1 MRIHILGICGTF
13 MGGLA
18 MLARQLGHEVTGSD
32 ANVYPPMSTLLEK
45 QGIELI
51 QGYDASQLDPQPDL
65 VIIGNAMTRG
75 NPCVE
80 AVLEK
85 NIPYMSGPQWL
96 HDFVLR
102 DRWVLAVAGT
112 HGKTTTAG
120 MATWI
125 LEQCGYKPGF
135 VIGGVPGNFEVSAR
149 LGESD
154 FFVIEAD
161 EYDCAFFDKRSKF
174 VHYCPRTL
182 ILNNLEFDHADIFD
196 DLKAIQKQFHHL
208 VRIVPGQGRII
219 WPENDINL
227 KQTMAMGCWSEQEL
241 VGEQGHWQAKKLTTD
256 ASEWEVLLDGEK
268 VGEVKWSLVGEHN
281 MHNGLMAIAAA
292 RHVGVAPADA
302 ANALGSFINARRR
315 LELRGEANGVTVY
328 DDFAHHPTAILA
340 TLAALRG
347 KVGGTARIIAVLE
360 PRSNT
365 MKMGIC
371 KDDLAPSLGRAD
383 EVFLLQPAHIPW
395 QVAEVAEA
403 CVQPAHWSGDVDT
416 LADMVVKTAQPGDHI
431 LVMSNGGFGG
441 IHQKLLDGLAKKS
454 GQASDKRSEK
464 NSVNSGVSVM
474 IALTCAACQR
484 AIASARAPY
493 PTNVFSPQKIKHASC
508 QWLSCAIT
516 PGFARGK
523 SAIVHKVYSK
533 NRICGEASRRNK
545 TFCATP

>member
-18 MLARQLGHEVTGSD
+18 MLARSLGHEVTGSD

-45 QGIELI
+45 QGISLI
-51 QGYDASQLDPQPDL
+51 QGYDASQLEPQPDL
-65 VIIGNAMTRG
+65 VIVGNAMTRG

-80 AVLEK
+80 AVLER

-102 DRWVLAVAGT
+102 DRWVVAVAGT

-125 LEQCGYKPGF
+125 LEACGYKPGF
-135 VIGGVPGNFEVSAR
+135 VIGGVPGNFDVSAR
-149 LGESD
+149 LGDSP

-219 WPENDINL
+219 LPENDINL

-241 VGEQGHWQAKKLTTD
+241 VGE
-256 ASEWEVLLDGEK
+256 
-268 VGEVKWSLVGEHN
+268 VKWGLVGEHN

-292 RHVGVAPADA
+292 RHVGVLPADA
-302 ANALGSFINARRR
+302 ANALGTFINARRR
-315 LELRGEANGVTVY
+315 LELRGEAHGVTVY

-347 KVGGTARIIAVLE
+347 KVGGTARILAVLE

-383 EVFLLQPAHIPW
+383 EVFLLQPQHIPW
-395 QVAEVAEA
+395 QVAEVADA
-403 CVQPAHWSGDVDT
+403 CIQPAHWSADVDV
-416 LADMVVKTAQPGDHI
+416 LADMVVKAAQPGDHI

-441 IHQKLLDGLAKKS
+441 IHQKLLDGLAKK
-454 GQASDKRSEK
+454 
-464 NSVNSGVSVM
+464 
-474 IALTCAACQR
+474 AA
-484 AIASARAPY
+484 AA
-493 PTNVFSPQKIKHASC
+493 
-508 QWLSCAIT
+508 
-516 PGFARGK
+516 
-523 SAIVHKVYSK
+523 
-533 NRICGEASRRNK
+533 E
-545 TFCATP
+545 

>member
-18 MLARQLGHEVTGSD
+18 MLARSLGHEVTGSD

-45 QGIELI
+45 QGIDLI

-85 NIPYMSGPQWL
+85 NIPFMSGPQWL

-125 LEQCGYKPGF
+125 LEACGYKPGF

-149 LGESD
+149 LGESP

-227 KQTMAMGCWSEQEL
+227 KQTMA
-241 VGEQGHWQAKKLTTD
+241 
-256 ASEWEVLLDGEK
+256 
-268 VGEVKWSLVGEHN
+268 
-281 MHNGLMAIAAA
+281 
-292 RHVGVAPADA
+292 
-302 ANALGSFINARRR
+302 LGSFINARRR

-365 MKMGIC
+365 MKMGLC

-383 EVFLLQPAHIPW
+383 EVFLLQPPHIPW
-395 QVAEVAEA
+395 QVSEVADA

-416 LADMVVKTAQPGDHI
+416 LAEMVVKTAQPGDHI

-441 IHQKLLDGLAKKS
+441 IHQKLLDGLAKK
-454 GQASDKRSEK
+454 
-464 NSVNSGVSVM
+464 
-474 IALTCAACQR
+474 AL
-484 AIASARAPY
+484 
-493 PTNVFSPQKIKHASC
+493 V
-508 QWLSCAIT
+508 
-516 PGFARGK
+516 
-523 SAIVHKVYSK
+523 V
-533 NRICGEASRRNK
+533 E
-545 TFCATP
+545 